1 MIKLDRTR
9 HLLAIAISI
18 VSISYLLSANV
29 HYNLRMVY
37 YKPLLNTNRPF
48 KSTLMMHIS
57 MFLSLDNLKR
67 NTRRSRCDT
76 LLL

>member
-18 VSISYLLSANV
+18 VSISYLLSANA

-37 YKPLLNTNRPF
+37 HNQAITEYQQAIQINPNDAYIHVPQF
-48 KSTLMMHIS
+48 G
-57 MFLSLDNLKR
+57 
-67 NTRRSRCDT
+67 
-76 LLL
+76 